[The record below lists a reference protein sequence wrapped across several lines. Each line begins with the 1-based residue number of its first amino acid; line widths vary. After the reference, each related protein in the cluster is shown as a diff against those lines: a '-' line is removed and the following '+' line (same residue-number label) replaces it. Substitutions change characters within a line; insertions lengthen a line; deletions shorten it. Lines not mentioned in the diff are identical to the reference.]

1 MSKYLSHRAAPLLV
15 FFLSVAVTLTFQIIL
30 PQQFDN
36 VGTTDFVTQY
46 LPIARAIVNGQSFV
60 NRDRVLTAGY
70 PMIIAGVIRASQAL
84 SVPFETAL
92 RVLAILEM
100 GLTAV
105 QIFVLTR
112 LVWSVRRAWV
122 VALLWLTYPFA
133 LWLTTQ
139 DGTELSFMV
148 CFLAGLGFF
157 WYAALLRPN
166 ALWSWAIAGV
176 LVGVSI
182 LIRPFAVGV
191 PLVMALGLWILGQNH
206 AIRHTGWVAAIF
218 LAGSLIILA
227 PWEILVFQN
236 TGRWVLL
243 GDQGTGS
250 IRDGLT
256 FAVDLKDY
264 RRGVAVPEDVMVFMR
279 DAAANQARL
288 DTLGHIV
295 GFVWSYAETEP
306 ITILKFFMLKAARAW
321 YGTDSQRFEQITSV
335 VQLGYLLLAIAGT
348 VIAWRQDGKGRVVIV
363 GMLLLIGYFWAITM
377 LALPILRYMVPA
389 MPLVMIL
396 LTGIVPAPHR
406 QEV

>member
-15 FFLSVAVTLTFQIIL
+15 FFLSVVVALGFQIIL
-30 PQQFDN
+30 PQQFDS
-36 VGTTDFVTQY
+36 VGSDFVTRD
-46 LPIARAIVNGQSFV
+46 LPIAQAILAGQSVIHRDMVFV
-60 NRDRVLTAGY
+60 VGF
-70 PMIIAGVIRASQAL
+70 PVIIAGVIRASQAL
-84 SVPFETAL
+84 SIPFENAL
-92 RVLAILEM
+92 RILAVLEM
-100 GLTAV
+100 GLTTV
-105 QIFVLTR
+105 EIFVLTR
-112 LVWSVRRAWV
+112 FVWSARRAWLA
-122 VALLWLTYPFA
+122 ALLWLTYPFA

-139 DGTELSFMV
+139 NGTELSFIV
-148 CFLAGLGFF
+148 FFLASLVFF
-157 WYAALLRPN
+157 WYAAFVQPD
-166 ALWSWAIAGV
+166 ALWAWITAGA

-191 PLVMALGLWILGQNH
+191 PLVMALGLWILRQNH

-218 LAGSLIILA
+218 LVGSLIILA

-236 TGRWVLL
+236 TGRWILIDDHGPASV
-243 GDQGTGS
+243 
-250 IRDGLT
+250 RDGLT